1 MSRLGDGTLVTYRRI
16 TSSKGSPA
24 VEIRLS
30 GGEHIVKQQKIHFVM
45 EATLW

>member
-1 MSRLGDGTLVTYRRI
+1 MKQLGDGTLVTYRQI

-30 GGEHIVKQQKIHFVM
+30 SGSHNVQQQKIHFVM
-45 EATLW
+45 ETTLW